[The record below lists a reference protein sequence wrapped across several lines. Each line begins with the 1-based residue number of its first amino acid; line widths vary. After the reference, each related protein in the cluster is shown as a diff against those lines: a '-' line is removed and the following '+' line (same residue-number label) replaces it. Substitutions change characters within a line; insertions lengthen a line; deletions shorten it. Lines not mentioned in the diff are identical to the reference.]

1 VSGAVQ
7 TPFLALRAESLV
19 FTAPDLAVTS
29 ARTNASWPSE
39 RHTRALL
46 TLTHGEGDEPP
57 FCLGLKHGRRR
68 KAEPGVYRIT
78 FVTPDTAKREGWT
91 YVDFEPLFKIT
102 KFGCLSARAMAHDLE
117 NYLYQIVGLDCS
129 LERGP
134 KGREYRVSFL
144 YEPAT
149 RARVEG
155 LPEGGGIL
163 VSGTV
168 LPTEEACS

>member
-1 VSGAVQ
+1 MSGAVD

-29 ARTNASWPSE
+29 ARTNASWPSG
-39 RHTRALL
+39 RHSRALL

-57 FCLGLKHGRRR
+57 FSLSLKRGRRR
-68 KAEPGVYRIT
+68 KAEPGLYRIS
-78 FVTPDTAKREGWT
+78 FVTPDTAKRESWT
-91 YVDFEPLFKIT
+91 YVDFEPLFGIT
-102 KFGCLSARAMAHDLE
+102 KFGCLSARCMAHELE
-117 NYLYQIVGLDCS
+117 EYLYQIVGVDCS

-134 KGREYRVSFL
+134 KGREYHVSFL

-163 VSGTV
+163 VGGRV
-168 LPTEEACS
+168 LSTDEACS